1 MQEPILYRRRLI
13 PNENILL
20 KDDIILYADDNVVIT
35 KWVSLHAKTTFD
47 HGFSCYFLQEGYK
60 IGCFLRPDG
69 SLYLWYCD
77 IVEYIWNKDRSV
89 LTTLDLLADVKIR
102 PNGAVEVVDLDELA
116 DAREQQLITEEQVLR
131 CLRSLNRLTTLIYK
145 GRFEELISPL
155 KKYM

>member
-1 MQEPILYRRRLI
+1 M
-13 PNENILL
+13 
-20 KDDIILYADDNVVIT
+20 
-35 KWVSLHAKTTFD
+35 
-47 HGFSCYFLQEGYK
+47 
-60 IGCFLRPDG
+60 
-69 SLYLWYCD
+69 
-77 IVEYIWNKDRSV
+77 EYIWNKDRSV

>member
-35 KWVSLHAKTTFD
+35 KWVSLHEKTTFD
-47 HGFSCYFLQEGYK
+47 HGFSCYFLREGYK
-60 IGCFLRPDG
+60 IGCFLRPDD

-77 IVEYIWNKDRSV
+77 IVEYIWNEDRSV

-116 DAREQQLITEEQVLR
+116 DAREQQLITEEQVLQ
-131 CLRSLNRLTTLIYK
+131 CLRSLSRLTTLIYK
-145 GRFEELISPL
+145 GSFEELISPL